1 MRWINRPN
9 QIIKKSSRHK
19 DLPATNKTKTVAI
32 DADTIRIPKRA
43 FILKENL

>member
-1 MRWINRPN
+1 MKWINRPN

-32 DADTIRIPKRA
+32 YADTVRIPKRA
-43 FILKENL
+43 FIRKEDL

>member
-19 DLPATNKTKTVAI
+19 ELPATNKKTIVI
-32 DADTIRIPKRA
+32 DADTIRIPKNA
-43 FILKENL
+43 FTPKEDL